1 MRGAI
6 YWAGGQ
12 NRACGRLAT
21 ISNGLE
27 GGIGAVSSLHPAARS
42 CRSFRETSPSGHV
55 VHYPMSTVIFS
66 EKPRW
71 PVFRAVG
78 WGAVVVIGTV
88 SVATLALARNEP
100 VSALWMVVAA
110 LCVFAVSY
118 RFHSAWLMAK
128 VLTLDELR
136 ATPAVV
142 HEDGKDFVKTNKWVV
157 FGHHFAAIAGPGP
170 LVGPVLAAQ
179 FGFLPGMLWMLI
191 GATLGGAVHDCVIMF
206 CSVRRRGKSLGQ
218 MVREE
223 VGPFAGV
230 VALVSIVAIMV
241 ILLAVLGLVVVN
253 ALAES
258 PWGLFTIAATM
269 PIAVVMGCA
278 MRFGG
283 HSGKWLAGISIF
295 GVVALLAAVWG
306 GKFIVGSRFESML
319 MVRDTTLAWWIMGY
333 GLLASILPVWLLLA
347 PRDYLSTFMKI
358 GTVAALGVAIVVL
371 GPMLKMPALTK
382 FIDGTGPIVAGTVFP
397 FCFITIACA
406 AVSGFHSLISSGT
419 TPKMITREGDIRIV
433 GYGAMVT
440 EMVVGI
446 MALIAASAMEPGQY
460 FAINM
465 KGDAVA
471 VVQKVSEL
479 GFPVTTAHMT
489 DLAAS
494 VGEKTMIGRTG
505 GAPTFAVGMAQ
516 MFAGVFRSEGAMAVW
531 YHFAIMFEALFI
543 LTTIDAGTRV
553 GRFLVQDLLGSIVK
567 PLGDTKSFAGNA
579 IATALF
585 VGAWGWFL
593 YQGVIDPLGGINSLW
608 PIFGIANQLLGVIAF
623 ALGTTVLIKMGRKRY
638 AWVTLA
644 PLAWLLAVTMT
655 AGWMKL
661 FHADVR
667 VGFLAAATDLERKL
681 AADGGTPSAQV
692 ATWQH
697 QLLNAR
703 VDAAV
708 TGAFLVLVLIVVIA
722 NARVWWQ
729 LLAGK
734 RAAQLREEP
743 YVPVIVAKAS

>member
-1 MRGAI
+1 MKFPSWLR
-6 YWAGGQ
+6 AGTWF
-12 NRACGRLAT
+12 L
-21 ISNGLE
+21 
-27 GGIGAVSSLHPAARS
+27 
-42 CRSFRETSPSGHV
+42 V
-55 VHYPMSTVIFS
+55 V
-66 EKPRW
+66 
-71 PVFRAVG
+71 ALGVG
-78 WGAVVVIGTV
+78 
-88 SVATLALARNEP
+88 SVAVLAMSRGEP

-136 ATPAVV
+136 ATPAKVN
-142 HEDGKDFVKTNKWVV
+142 EDGKDFVQTNKWVV

-191 GATLGGAVHDCVIMF
+191 GATLGGAVHDSVIMF
-206 CSVRRRGKSLGQ
+206 CSVRRRGKSLAQ

-223 VGPFAGV
+223 VGPFAGL
-230 VALVSIVAIMV
+230 VALVSIIAIMI
-241 ILLAVLGLVVVN
+241 ILLAVLALVVVN

-258 PWGLFTIAATM
+258 PWGVFTIAATM
-269 PIAVVMGCA
+269 PIAVIMGCA
-278 MRFGG
+278 MRYGG
-283 HSGKWLAGISIF
+283 HSGKWLLAISVF
-295 GVVALLAAVWG
+295 GVGALLAAVWG
-306 GKFIVGSRFESML
+306 GQFVHGTALEGWLTMKG
-319 MVRDTTLAWWIMGY
+319 TTLAWWIMGY

-358 GTVAALGVAIVVL
+358 GTVIALGLAIVAI

-382 FIDGTGPIVAGTVFP
+382 FIDGTGPVVAGPWFP
-397 FCFITIACA
+397 FVFITIACA
-406 AVSGFHSLISSGT
+406 AVSGFHSLIASGT
-419 TPKMITREGDIRIV
+419 TPKLLARENHIRMV

-446 MALIAASAMEPGQY
+446 MALIAACAMEPGEY

-465 KGDAVA
+465 KGDTAA
-471 VVQKVSEL
+471 VVAKVSAL
-479 GFPVTTAHMT
+479 GYPVTAAQMT

-516 MFAGVFRSEGAMAVW
+516 MFAGVLGSKAALAVW

-553 GRFLVQDLLGSIVK
+553 GRFLVQDFLGLFWK
-567 PLGDTKSFAGNA
+567 RLGDTKSFAGNTA
-579 IATALF
+579 ATVLF

-608 PIFGIANQLLGVIAF
+608 PIFGVANQLLAVIAF
-623 ALGTTVLIKMGRKRY
+623 ALGTTVLIKMGRRRY

-644 PLAWLLAVTMT
+644 PLAWLLSVTMT
-655 AGWMKL
+655 AGWMKI
-661 FHADVR
+661 FSPAPI
-667 VGFLAAATDLERKL
+667 GFLAIARGLEAKIAA
-681 AADGGTPSAQV
+681 GGTPAELAAWKSQV
-692 ATWQH
+692 
-697 QLLNAR
+697 LNNHID
-703 VDAAV
+703 VAV
-708 TGAFLVLVLIVVIA
+708 TGAFMVLVLIIVA
-722 NARVWWQ
+722 ASARVWWQ

-734 RAAQLREEP
+734 RPADLHEEP
-743 YVPVIVAKAS
+743 YVALPAAEAAK

>member
-1 MRGAI
+1 MKFSVWSRILVWTLVVALGVGAI
-6 YWAGGQ
+6 GV
-12 NRACGRLAT
+12 LAW
-21 ISNGLE
+21 SRG
-27 GGIGAVSSLHPAARS
+27 
-42 CRSFRETSPSGHV
+42 
-55 VHYPMSTVIFS
+55 
-66 EKPRW
+66 
-71 PVFRAVG
+71 
-78 WGAVVVIGTV
+78 
-88 SVATLALARNEP
+88 EP

-142 HEDGKDFVKTNKWVV
+142 HEDGKDFVRTNKWVV

-206 CSVRRRGKSLGQ
+206 CSVRRSGKSLAQ

-223 VGPFAGV
+223 VGPFAGIA
-230 VALVSIVAIMV
+230 ALVSIIAIMV

-269 PIAVVMGCA
+269 PIAVLMGCA

-283 HSGKWLAGISIF
+283 SGGKWLVGISVF
-295 GVVALLAAVWG
+295 GVVALLASVWG
-306 GKFIVGSRFESML
+306 GQFVHGTAFESWL
-319 MVRDTTLAWWIMGY
+319 TLKGTTLAWWIMGY
-333 GLLASILPVWLLLA
+333 GLLASVLPVWLLLA

-358 GTVAALGVAIVVL
+358 GTVAALGVAIVVI
-371 GPMLKMPALTK
+371 GPMLKMPSLTK
-382 FIDGTGPIVAGTVFP
+382 FIDGTGPVVAGPVFP

-406 AVSGFHSLISSGT
+406 AVSGFHALISSGT
-419 TPKMITREGDIRIV
+419 TPKLLMRESHIRVV
-433 GYGAMVT
+433 GYGAMIT

-446 MALIAASAMEPGQY
+446 MALIAACSMEPGQY

-465 KGDAVA
+465 KGEAA
-471 VVQKVSEL
+471 VVVAKVSAL
-479 GFPVTTAHMT
+479 GFPVTTDQMT
-489 DLAAS
+489 GLAVS

-516 MFAGVFRSEGAMAVW
+516 MFAGVLGSNAALALW

-553 GRFLVQDLLGSIVK
+553 GRFLVQDLLGLFS
-567 PLGDTKSFAGNA
+567 PRLGDTKAFGGSL
-579 IATALF
+579 IATLLF

-608 PIFGIANQLLGVIAF
+608 PIFGVANQLLGVIAF
-623 ALGTTVLIKMGRKRY
+623 SLGTTVLIKMGRKRY

-644 PLAWLLAVTMT
+644 PLGWILAVTMT
-655 AGWMKL
+655 AGWMKI
-661 FHADVR
+661 FDPAP
-667 VGFLAAATDLERKL
+667 VGFLAIARGLKARLL
-681 AADGGTPSAQV
+681 AGGSPAEAVVWRAQIF
-692 ATWQH
+692 
-697 QLLNAR
+697 NNY
-703 VDAAV
+703 VDAGV
-708 TGAFLVLVLIVVIA
+708 TGTFLGLVLIVVIA
-722 NARVWWQ
+722 SARVWWQ
-729 LLAGK
+729 LLAGQ
-734 RAAQLREEP
+734 RTADLREAP
-743 YVPVIVAKAS
+743 YVPLAGLPVGK